1 MINKLGLVLE
11 CAREGADEKVLR
23 CLTRRLAPTTVL
35 APPACMTSKELLM
48 NNGAEAAEQLLSA
61 EHCDRVFI
69 VWDLKPAWEEEEQH
83 LTHAE
88 EISLMEGKLAALGI
102 QDDVDLFCLVH
113 MLETWV
119 IADDRAVSAHLSRPT
134 RAFNFR
140 RVLHPE
146 AHTDP
151 KALLISS
158 FTASRRGTY
167 RDHTDAVRIIQKS
180 PDTTRLRR
188 TSTFT
193 SLLQKLTGSS
203 TTDFLHCGT
212 ACNDLARSGNF
223 EPAQAPGPI
232 NLPAVAPVVRRG
244 RPRR

>member
-1 MINKLGLVLE
+1 MISKLGLVLE
-11 CAREGADEKVLR
+11 CAREGADEKVMT

-35 APPACMTSKELLM
+35 ARPACMASKELLM

-69 VWDLKPAWEEEEQH
+69 VWDLKPAWEEEEQY
-83 LTHAE
+83 LTHAQE
-88 EISLMEGKLAALGI
+88 LSLMEGKLDALGI
-102 QDDVDLFCLVH
+102 QDDVDLFCIVH

-146 AHTDP
+146 SHPDP
-151 KALLISS
+151 KALLISN
-158 FTASRRGTY
+158 FAASRRGTY

-203 TTDFLHCGT
+203 TTDFLHCGK

-223 EPAQAPGPI
+223 EPAQAPEPA
-232 NLPAVAPVVRRG
+232 NPPAVSPVVRRG